1 MIKKLRRTKIEPK
14 PVPVPEPVVQK
25 QRLSVVTGGAG
36 FIGSNLV
43 DMLLER
49 GDRVVVIDNESAN
62 THDEVY
68 WNPNAMNISGDV
80 TDFKL
85 LKNACTDADCI
96 YHLAADI
103 SIQYSIENPTKSY
116 KNNVIGTLNVLEVAR
131 VLGIKKVVFSSTA
144 AIYRST
150 SEPCVETDR
159 PDPLN
164 PYSVSKLAGENLMKM
179 YNDLYGIETVSLRY
193 FNVYGNRQAHK
204 GQYAPV
210 IGIFQKL
217 KNEGKPLTIVGDGE
231 PSRDFVHVADV
242 AGANIFVSERNTVGV
257 FNVGTGVEYS
267 VNQIATLINNHQY
280 GRTTIPAREGEARRS
295 ISDSSKL
302 RSIGWQPRISLE
314 AWIAKQ

>member
-1 MIKKLRRTKIEPK
+1 MIKKLRRTKIEPQPIAPPK
-14 PVPVPEPVVQK
+14 QK
-25 QRLSVVTGGAG
+25 ISVVTGGAG

-43 DMLLER
+43 SMLLER
-49 GDRVVVIDNESAN
+49 GDTVVVIDNESAN

-68 WNPNAMNISGDV
+68 WNSNAINIKGDI

-96 YHLAADI
+96 YHLASDI
-103 SIQYSIENPTKSY
+103 SIQYSIENPTKTY
-116 KNNVIGTLNVLEVAR
+116 TNNLIGTLNVLEVAR

-144 AIYRST
+144 AIYGST

-193 FNVYGNRQAHK
+193 FNVYGPRQAYK

-210 IGIFQKL
+210 IGIFQKQ
-217 KNEGKPLTIVGDGE
+217 KNEGKPLTIVGDGGQ
-231 PSRDFVHVADV
+231 SRDFVHVADV
-242 AGANIFVSERNTVGV
+242 AAANIFVSETNTVGV
-257 FNVGTGVEYS
+257 FNVGTGVEYTI
-267 VNQIATLINNHQY
+267 NQIADLTNNSA
-280 GRTTIPAREGEARRS
+280 GRTTIPSREGEARRS

-302 RSIGWQPRISLE
+302 RNIGWQPRISLE

>member
-1 MIKKLRRTKIEPK
+1 MIKKLRRTKIEPQPIAPPK
-14 PVPVPEPVVQK
+14 QK
-25 QRLSVVTGGAG
+25 ISVVTGGAG

-43 DMLLER
+43 SMLLEK
-49 GDRVVVIDNESAN
+49 GDMVVVIDNESAN

-68 WNPNAMNISGDV
+68 WNSNAINIKGDI

-96 YHLAADI
+96 YHLASDI
-103 SIQYSIENPTKSY
+103 SIQYSIENPTKTY
-116 KNNVIGTLNVLEVAR
+116 TNNLIGTLNVLEVAR

-144 AIYRST
+144 AIYGST

-193 FNVYGNRQAHK
+193 FNVYGPRQAYK

-210 IGIFQKL
+210 IGIFQKQ
-217 KNEGKPLTIVGDGE
+217 KNEGKPLTIVGDGGQ
-231 PSRDFVHVADV
+231 SRDFVHVADV
-242 AGANIFVSERNTVGV
+242 AAANIFVSETNTVGV
-257 FNVGTGVEYS
+257 FNVGTGIEYTI
-267 VNQIATLINNHQY
+267 NQIADLTNNSA
-280 GRTTIPAREGEARRS
+280 GKTTIPSREGEARRS
-295 ISDSSKL
+295 VSDSSKL
-302 RSIGWQPRISLE
+302 KNIGWQPRISLE

>member
-14 PVPVPEPVVQK
+14 PVEPPK
-25 QRLSVVTGGAG
+25 PKLSVVTGGAG

-43 DMLLER
+43 ERLLER
-49 GDRVVVIDNESAN
+49 GDQVVVIDNESAN

-68 WNPNAMNISGDV
+68 WNPNAMNVKGDV
-80 TDFKL
+80 TDFSL
-85 LKNACTDADCI
+85 LKNACINADCI

-103 SIQYSIENPTKSY
+103 SIQYSIENPTESY
-116 KNNVIGTLNVLEVAR
+116 KNNVVGTLNVLEVAR

-144 AIYRST
+144 AIYGST

-193 FNVYGNRQAHK
+193 FNVYGPRQAYK

-210 IGIFQKL
+210 IGIFQKQ
-217 KNEGKPLTIVGDGE
+217 KFEGKPLTIIGDGNQT
-231 PSRDFVHVADV
+231 RDFIHVADV
-242 AGANIFVSERNTVGV
+242 AHANMMVAEKDVVGV
-257 FNVGTGVEYS
+257 FNVGSGTEYS
-267 VNQIATLINNHQY
+267 VNQIASLTNNPH
-280 GRTTIPAREGEARRS
+280 GTTTMPSREGEARRS
-295 ISDSSKL
+295 ISDNSKL
-302 RSIGWQPRISLE
+302 KNIGWQPRIGLE